1 MKMSNPYVSRGPVQ
15 NSQMFFGR
23 VHELQEIAAFL
34 QGNQSVSIV
43 GPRKIGKTSLLFHLM
58 RPTTWPQL
66 AGVELTADYL
76 FTYLDCE
83 VLGEGSHEEIFGQ
96 FAAEMAAA
104 LEARQLPL
112 EPALE
117 KAVENPSR
125 LAFET
130 AVRRLNQRNLRVVL
144 ILDEFERLSTNP
156 SLNINFFNAL
166 RSAAGRYQLTFLTAS
181 ASPLIQLTYSGK
193 SREILSSPFFN
204 IFAQQFLG
212 LLPEVEAR
220 QLIAAPFEAAG
231 KTMPA
236 QTADT
241 LYRLAGGHPFC
252 LQIFCFHAY
261 DAPNQVDDIRQ
272 RAMRELQAHFEYY
285 WRNLGRLEQETL
297 VNLPT
302 VLAQLAQDATLAH
315 ILRDLTHKCLLIPEG
330 KGYRY
335 ASQGWADFVQAQA
348 EQSPAVAAGSRQG
361 TLSGVTLG
369 PYQFQE
375 LLARGGMA
383 EVYKGLHVRL
393 GRPVAIKVLPQQL
406 AGEGDF
412 RRRFEQEAR
421 AVAALK
427 HPNIVQVFDF
437 GNLDETCYLV
447 MEYVDGKDLTY
458 YLQERPGPL
467 PLAEALPILRNI
479 ASALDYAHIQ
489 GVIHRDIKPSNI
501 LLEIATVLHP
511 SQSPYRAIL
520 SDFGIAKL
528 LSSSAATTGTGM
540 IGTLDYMAPE
550 QIQSAGTVDS
560 SADIYGLG
568 VLAYRVLTGVL
579 PFSSDNPGEV
589 LAGHLY
595 RPVPDPRSFAPNL
608 PDYCAAALQRALAK
622 EPDKRFAT
630 ASQLVAELAI

>member
-1 MKMSNPYVSRGPVQ
+1 MNNPYVSRGPVH
-15 NSQMFFGR
+15 NAQMFFGR
-23 VHELQEIAAFL
+23 IHELQEIAAFL

-58 RPTTWPQL
+58 RPATWPAL
-66 AGVELTADYL
+66 GLTADYL
-76 FTYLDCE
+76 FVYLDCE

-104 LEARQLPL
+104 LEARQLAP
-112 EPALE
+112 ESALE
-117 KAVENPSR
+117 KAIENPSR

-212 LLPEVEAR
+212 LLPEAEAR
-220 QLIAAPFEAAG
+220 LLITAPFQAAG
-231 KTMPA
+231 VAMSPE
-236 QTADT
+236 TADN

-252 LQIFCFHAY
+252 LQVYCFHAY
-261 DAPNQVDDIRQ
+261 EHPGQLEEIRQ

-285 WRNLGRLEQETL
+285 WRNLSQLERETL
-297 VNLPT
+297 LNLPA
-302 VLAQLAQDATLAH
+302 VLAQLNQDTTLAH
-315 ILRDLTHKCLLIPEG
+315 ILRDLTHKCLLVVEG
-330 KGYRY
+330 RSYYY
-335 ASQGWADFVQAQA
+335 ASQAWADFVGAYL
-348 EQSPAVAAGSRQG
+348 EQRPATGPGLRRG
-361 TLSGVTLG
+361 TLSGITLG
-369 PYQFQE
+369 PYEVQE

-383 EVYKGLHVRL
+383 EVYKGLHLRL
-393 GRPVAIKVLPQQL
+393 GRSVAIKVLPQQL

-437 GNLDETCYLV
+437 GNVNDTYYLV

-458 YLQERPGPL
+458 YLQEHPGPL
-467 PLAEALPILRNI
+467 PLADALPILRNV
-479 ASALDYAHIQ
+479 ASALDYAHVQ

-501 LLEIATVLHP
+501 LLEIATILHP
-511 SQSPYRAIL
+511 TQSPYRAIL

-528 LSSSAATTGTGM
+528 LTSSAATTSTGM
-540 IGTLDYMAPE
+540 MGTLDYMAPE
-550 QIQSAGTVDS
+550 QIQSASTVDS
-560 SADIYGLG
+560 SADIYALG
-568 VLAYRVLTGVL
+568 VLAYRMLTGVL
-579 PFSSDNPGEV
+579 PFSGENPGEV

-595 RPVPDPRSFAPNL
+595 RPAPDPCSFVPNL
-608 PDYCAAALQRALAK
+608 PAHCAAALQRALAK
-622 EPDKRFAT
+622 EPGKRFAT
-630 ASQLVAELAI
+630 ASQLVAALTS